1 MAPFVVAGSLMKT
14 ALRVVALVLTAVVG
28 LWALVRGIVVAVEV
42 RATPGGYPDIVRNLI
57 EGSVFI
63 AGGLC
68 VLSMAVQQLYCWR
81 THRKG
86 GGLL

>member
-1 MAPFVVAGSLMKT
+1 MKT
-14 ALRVVALVLTAVVG
+14 ALRVTALVLTAVIG
-28 LWALVRGIVVAVEV
+28 LWALGHGIAIAVAVRVNPEEHSNMLRTLV
-42 RATPGGYPDIVRNLI
+42 

-63 AGGLC
+63 AGGLS
-68 VLSMAVQQLYCWR
+68 VLSLAIQQLYCWR